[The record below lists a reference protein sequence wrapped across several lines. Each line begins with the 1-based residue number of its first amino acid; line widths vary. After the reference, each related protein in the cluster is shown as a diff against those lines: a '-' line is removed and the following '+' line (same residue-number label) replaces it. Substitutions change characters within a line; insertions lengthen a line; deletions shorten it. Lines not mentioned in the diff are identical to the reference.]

1 MFYGFKVN
9 VCMGY
14 KLFWCFKI
22 AYFYSSGTIQVL
34 LPGNC
39 WRAER
44 PAKFRSLR
52 WVTRDGQQN
61 IFSYHLLRLCR
72 HLYAMVKQLIS
83 LTLFFSCRKICS
95 AVGWLFRS
103 QLIKYTYLHMCHFLC
118 ASHHDNGSA
127 ASRSRWHRCSNMN
140 STILL
145 PPPTRV

>member
-22 AYFYSSGTIQVL
+22 TYFYSSGTIQVL

-52 WVTRDGQQN
+52 LRWVTWDGQQ
-61 IFSYHLLRLCR
+61 ISLAFITFLR
-72 HLYAMVKQLIS
+72 HLYAMVKQPIS

-95 AVGWLFRS
+95 AVWLVIPVTVDQIHVFAHVPFFVS
-103 QLIKYTYLHMCHFLC
+103 LE
-118 ASHHDNGSA
+118 NGSA
-127 ASRSRWHRCSNMN
+127 ASRSRSRWHHYSNMN
-140 STILL
+140 TILL
-145 PPPTRV
+145 PPPTQV